1 MVKRALTSLVLAAGL
16 ALAPSHLTVR
26 AGYGQSTAAT
36 SERSAP
42 GGDRPRVGLVLSG
55 GAAKGIAHIGAIRVL
70 EEAGLPIDV
79 VTGTSMGSIVGGL
92 YAIGYTP
99 EMMTQIMGEQD
110 WTALLT
116 DATPRNVL
124 DIERRVESGE
134 TLLSVPVQGGGV
146 TLPSGVV
153 QGQRILELLA
163 RLTWPYHGVDDFT
176 RLPRPYAALVM
187 DLRTGE
193 AVRLT
198 SGSLPL
204 AIRASMSIPTLFEP
218 VELDGR
224 TFVDG
229 GLVRNLPAQDA
240 IALGADVLV
249 CVDVG
254 EPPPEAE
261 GFSPGSLL
269 AIVLRA
275 TFLRGEASTQE
286 ERQLCDVLI
295 EPEAG
300 DLGYFTFDAAEAWTR
315 RGEMAARAVLP
326 QVQALV
332 EQLGRPAVAPVPL
345 PEINAAEVV
354 AIDVQ
359 GASSAGEALVR
370 KRLDLDV
377 PGPLTPD
384 LLRDAVERVYTSGA
398 FERVAYQVLP
408 LDSSASAAGSGTS
421 AGQRLVI
428 DVEERRRD
436 ALAFGFRY
444 DTREQAALL
453 FTLSLRNR
461 LAYGSTTRFLARLG
475 RQTELGLDYFDHL
488 GVDAALGVGA
498 GGRYTRI
505 PVDLFGTGGRA
516 VVRGNLDVYG
526 AYAYMSRA
534 LADAAF
540 VRVGLK
546 GEHVRATPEVGVDTL
561 GSIVVETLKETFYSG
576 ALFLM
581 ADTRDQVP
589 LPTRGYK
596 ASLKA
601 EAADKTL
608 GSGATFQHYVAD
620 AELFLPASASFT
632 LFGRL
637 ALTRGRGADLPPNYA
652 TFIGGLYPPTLLP
665 GRFFPLYGAEAQEL
679 IGRSGQLALVGFRWL
694 LREDVFVEL
703 AANAG
708 AAGDHWTLNT
718 EELRYGAGFT
728 AGLLTLVGPV
738 SITLAGD
745 GLEDWPQVGFSLGYT
760 F

>member
-1 MVKRALTSLVLAAGL
+1 MAVRTLISVVFAVGLVLAHAGL
-16 ALAPSHLTVR
+16 SVR
-26 AGYGQSTAAT
+26 AGYAQSAPSS

-42 GGDRPRVGLVLSG
+42 VEGRLRVGLVLSG
-55 GAAKGIAHIGAIRVL
+55 GAAKGVAHIGAIQVL
-70 EEAGLPIDV
+70 EEAGLPIDI
-79 VTGTSMGSIVGGL
+79 VTGTSMGSVVGGL

-99 EMMTQIMGEQD
+99 EMMTQIIGEQD
-110 WTALLT
+110 WTTLLT
-116 DATPRNVL
+116 DATPRSAL

-163 RLTWPYHGVDDFT
+163 RLTWPYHGVDDFMQ
-176 RLPRPYAALVM
+176 LPRPYAALVM

-218 VELDGR
+218 VEIDGR

-240 IALGADVLV
+240 LDLGADVLV

-254 EPPPEAE
+254 ETPPEAE

-269 AIVLRA
+269 NIVLRA

-286 ERQLCDVLI
+286 ERQLCDILI

-300 DLGYFTFDAAEAWTR
+300 DLGYFTFNEAEAWTR
-315 RGEMAARAVLP
+315 RGDMAARAVLP

-332 EQLGRPAVAPVPL
+332 ERLGRPAVAPVPI
-345 PEINAAEVV
+345 PEINAAQVV

-359 GASSAGEALVR
+359 GASAAGEELVR
-370 KRLDLDV
+370 KRLDLAI
-377 PGPLTPD
+377 PSPFTPD

-408 LDSSASAAGSGTS
+408 LDSSAAGSGTS

-475 RQTELGLDYFDHL
+475 QQTELGLDYFDHL
-488 GVDAALGVGA
+488 GIDAAVGFGA
-498 GGRYTRI
+498 GGRYTHV
-505 PVDLFGTGGRA
+505 PVDLFGAGGRA
-516 VVRGNLDVYG
+516 VVRGDLDVYG
-526 AYAYMSRA
+526 AHAYVSRA
-534 LADAAF
+534 LADDAF
-540 VRVGLK
+540 IRVGLK
-546 GEHVRATPEVGVDTL
+546 GEHVRATPEVGADTL
-561 GSIVVETLKETFYSG
+561 GSIVIETLKETFYSG

-589 LPTRGYK
+589 LPTRGFK

-601 EAADKTL
+601 EAADQAL
-608 GSGATFQHYVAD
+608 GSGATFRHYVAD
-620 AELFLPASASFT
+620 AELFLPASSSFT
-632 LFGRL
+632 VFGRL
-637 ALTRGRGADLPPNYA
+637 ALTRGRGSGLPPNYA
-652 TFIGGLYPPTLLP
+652 TFIGGLYPLDVLP

-703 AANAG
+703 VGNAG
-708 AAGDHWTLNT
+708 AAGDEWTLDT
-718 EELRYGAGFT
+718 EKLRYGAGLT

-745 GLEDWPQVGFSLGYT
+745 GLEDWPQVGFNLGYT